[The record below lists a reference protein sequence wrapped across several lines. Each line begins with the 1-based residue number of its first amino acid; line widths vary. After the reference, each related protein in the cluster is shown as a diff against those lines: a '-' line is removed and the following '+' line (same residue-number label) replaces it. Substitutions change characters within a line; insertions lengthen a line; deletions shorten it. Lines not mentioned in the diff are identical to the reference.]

1 MTNREALVSI
11 INGFEVPDTAID
23 KVLIDREVDGGSEY
37 SAIAKRAIELC
48 LSDLMEVA
56 ASSPDYSEG
65 KLSITIDRAT
75 LLASAKNI
83 KQQYGEVDGNAIDGS
98 AIW

>member
-37 SAIAKRAIELC
+37 SAIAKRDIELC

-56 ASSPDYSEG
+56 ANSPDYSEG

-83 KQQYGEVDGNAIDGS
+83 KQKYGEVDGNAIDGS